1 MNHNRKYQKRER
13 FKMKR
18 EEKRKEFMI
27 DYYEILKSII
37 DENKKENYFHK
48 KFLEIKYLESE
59 NNIYFYFN
67 EEYSKREFKI
77 EYSEDEKIKIYEYD
91 SEESR
96 DYYLIFSISMIN
108 YESNYQNLF
117 NLILHFINDLLDI
130 YEIELI
136 DNIKI

>member
-1 MNHNRKYQKRER
+1 
-13 FKMKR
+13 MKR

-37 DENKKENYFHK
+37 DENERENYFHK
-48 KFLEIKYLESE
+48 KFLEIKYSESE

-91 SEESR
+91 SEELR
-96 DYYLIFSISMIN
+96 DYYLIFSISMIY

-130 YEIELI
+130 YEIKLI

>member
-1 MNHNRKYQKRER
+1 
-13 FKMKR
+13 MKR
-18 EEKRKEFMI
+18 EKKRKEFMI

-48 KFLEIKYLESE
+48 KFLEIKYSESE

-77 EYSEDEKIKIYEYD
+77 EYSKDEKIKIYEYD
-91 SEESR
+91 SEELK